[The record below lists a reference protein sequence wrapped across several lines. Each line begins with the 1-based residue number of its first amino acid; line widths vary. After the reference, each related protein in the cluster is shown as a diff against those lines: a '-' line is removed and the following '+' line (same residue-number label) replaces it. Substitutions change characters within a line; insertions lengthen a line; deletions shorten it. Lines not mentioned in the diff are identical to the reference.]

1 MVYRFFVPSLFIWV
15 GLEAYRYF
23 GMGIGTVAWWELVA
37 YLISCVLSMFIY
49 VLFDFCFGMIAFF
62 TSYIFGMQLVKSA
75 ILSFLTGQLI
85 PLSFFP
91 DAVQNVFSFLP
102 FSSMVYTP
110 TMIYLGRYTG
120 KALILA
126 LGKQMLWV
134 VLLYLLGSVI
144 WKQVTKRL
152 VVLGG

>member
-1 MVYRFFVPSLFIWV
+1 MHR
-15 GLEAYRYF
+15 
-23 GMGIGTVAWWELVA
+23 
-37 YLISCVLSMFIY
+37 
-49 VLFDFCFGMIAFF
+49 
-62 TSYIFGMQLVKSA
+62 KSA

-134 VLLYLLGSVI
+134 VLLYLVGSVI